1 MRQRDS
7 PFVSFPYIRDKRE
20 VRALCG
26 NAGVLLVLDAPRGVI
41 VQVGEE
47 GVGGLLDVELGHVG
61 MRALAEKRPVDR
73 LTTNEPHPV
82 GVICRNSL
90 QRRSGGVNANDA
102 LWQHRGVVGDHDVSP
117 SLEGLRGSLRV
128 FLPMTTVSPMVSS
141 TNRCMSTLLWD
152 KKRALVANT
161 PVTAHSNDCVH

>member
-7 PFVSFPYIRDKRE
+7 PFVSFSYIRDKRE

-61 MRALAEKRPVDR
+61 MRALIEKR
-73 LTTNEPHPV
+73 H
-82 GVICRNSL
+82 
-90 QRRSGGVNANDA
+90 Q
-102 LWQHRGVVGDHDVSP
+102 
-117 SLEGLRGSLRV
+117 
-128 FLPMTTVSPMVSS
+128 
-141 TNRCMSTLLWD
+141 
-152 KKRALVANT
+152 
-161 PVTAHSNDCVH
+161 